1 MYLDRNK
8 QKSKQMRPKIN
19 KDVLYWSL
27 YASGK
32 SKLPVFGVWAGNLLE
47 QIGEINYDLAKF
59 YESQED
65 LVNPD
70 LQLRE
75 NYRNRA
81 DATIMHYVKQTYN

>member
-1 MYLDRNK
+1 MYLVRNK
-8 QKSKQMRPKIN
+8 QKSEQMRPQID

-27 YASGK
+27 HASGN

-47 QIGEINYDLAKF
+47 QIGEINYDLVKF

-75 NYRNRA
+75 NYRICADRA
-81 DATIMHYVKQTYN
+81 IMNYVKQTYN